1 MDSFFSINS
10 RDFIHIHVIITV
22 MRFLK
27 ECDESNTMS
36 SEVFVKDQVSDWH
49 WARDADGGASQEIVV
64 MAIVVVMV

>member
-1 MDSFFSINS
+1 
-10 RDFIHIHVIITV
+10 

>member
-1 MDSFFSINS
+1 M
-10 RDFIHIHVIITV
+10 FIIITV

-36 SEVFVKDQVSDWH
+36 AEVFVKDQVSDWH
-49 WARDADGGASQEIVV
+49 WARDGGASQEIVV